1 MSRSPV
7 RVGVIGTGAI
17 AAAQHIPEL
26 HANPDVTLVAFS
38 GRREAQ
44 ARAIAERYGVSEVC
58 GGDDGWRQLIGRS
71 DIDAL
76 LICTPNVLHAPIATL
91 AAEAGQ
97 HILIEKPL
105 APTLEEARRIVAAAS
120 AGGVVCAVAYHRRF
134 KPLYRE
140 THTLLRAGILG
151 RLYSV
156 HAELSHAGPEAWAP
170 TATWFFDPAR
180 AGGGAVVDLGTHMAD
195 LVTWLVGA
203 KPVELASLVATQE
216 KPTSLEDHSICM
228 FRFADGML
236 GTITAS
242 WNTRPGARRVVVIG
256 ERGTLTADETAAD
269 GVVVQLA
276 GDAPHDRRYRFPAP
290 PLNAAGRAR
299 SGVADAFIAVLR
311 GQQANAIGLAT
322 GAEAM
327 AAQEILD
334 AWYRAADACHTVRVG
349 A

>member
-1 MSRSPV
+1 V
-7 RVGVIGTGAI
+7 VGTGAI

-26 HANPDVTLVAFS
+26 HANPDATLVAFS

-44 ARAIAERYGVSEVC
+44 TRAIAEQYGVAEVC
-58 GGDDGWRQLIGRS
+58 WGEEGWRQLIGRI

-76 LICTPNVLHAPIATL
+76 LICTPNALHAPIATA
-91 AAEAGQ
+91 AAEAGH
-97 HILIEKPL
+97 HILVEKPL
-105 APTLEEARRIVAAAS
+105 ASTLGEAQRIVVAAS
-120 AGGVVCAVAYHRRF
+120 AAGVVCAVAYHRRF
-134 KPLYRE
+134 KPIYQEARA
-140 THTLLRAGILG
+140 LLRAGILG

-180 AGGGAVVDLGTHMAD
+180 AGGGAIVDLGSHMAD
-195 LVTWLVGA
+195 LVTWLLGA

-228 FRFADGML
+228 FRFADETI

-242 WNTRPGARRVVVIG
+242 WNTRPGARRVVVVG

-276 GDAPHDRRYRFPAP
+276 GDAPHERRYRFPAP
-290 PLNAAGRAR
+290 PLNAAGRPR
-299 SGVADAFIAVLR
+299 SGVADAFVAVLR
-311 GQQANAIGLAT
+311 GQQAKTVGIAT
-322 GAEAM
+322 GEEAM

-334 AWYRAADACHTVRVG
+334 AWYRSADARATVGVG